1 MIHILPNARASS
13 EHVKHGRAG
22 QGLSRSSHAFLGAE
36 FISVVFPKRCSTA
49 NTHRLA
55 AEFAN
60 NDE

>member
-1 MIHILPNARASS
+1 MIQILPNARASS

-36 FISVVFPKRCSTA
+36 FISVVFPKGAQQPIRIGS
-49 NTHRLA
+49 L
-55 AEFAN
+55 AEFE